1 MRGLIVKDFYNMGK
15 HIGPTL
21 VTAGCVGLLLM
32 VQGSPALFVIGFAI
46 AGGGLCSTCLR
57 MDEAA
62 GWTRFELTAPV
73 GRAAVVLEKYLL
85 LFLLTAAGL
94 VVGGAVSG
102 VAAAVTGT
110 LDFTA
115 LLLYSSVAF
124 SISVISGSLILFF
137 LFRFG
142 MMKADFF
149 TVLCYAVPAGL
160 FVAAL
165 AAAKAFGFE
174 VRTGPLCTGITC
186 LFPLIAL
193 AAAALT
199 AAASVAVYRKKQ
211 F

>member
-21 VTAGCVGLLLM
+21 VTAVCVGLLLM
-32 VQGSPALFVIGFAI
+32 VQGSPALFVIGFSL
-46 AGGGLCSTCLR
+46 AGGSLCSTCLR

-94 VVGGAVSG
+94 AVGGTVSAM
-102 VAAAVTGT
+102 AAAVTGT

-124 SISVISGSLILFF
+124 SLSILSGSLILLC

-142 MMKADFF
+142 MMRADFF

-165 AAAKAFGFE
+165 AAARAFGFA
-174 VRTGPLCTGITC
+174 VQTGPLGTGITC
-186 LFPLIAL
+186 LFPLLAL
-193 AAAALT
+193 AASALT